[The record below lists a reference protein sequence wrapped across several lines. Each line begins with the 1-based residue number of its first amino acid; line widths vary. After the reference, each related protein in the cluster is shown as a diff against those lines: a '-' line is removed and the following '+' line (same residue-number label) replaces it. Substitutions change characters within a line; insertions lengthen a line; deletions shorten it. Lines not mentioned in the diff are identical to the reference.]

1 MPSVPISQ
9 NVTACSVLATFHQP
23 APAAHVLLV
32 GLERGCPSTGTA
44 SCSPLIGETMRGM

>member
-1 MPSVPISQ
+1 MPISQ

-23 APAAHVLLV
+23 FQRRMFSSLGSNVVPFD
-32 GLERGCPSTGTA
+32 GTA